1 MKTDVAPSA
10 EDVKQNE
17 DDIRNSIER
26 IRQEEKREADAL
38 ERACPS
44 TPRELIDLWERE
56 REEWLGKLTPLA
68 NRLMARGWHH
78 KADKQIREALSRH
91 LGKHCEEYPE
101 ENAEILLD
109 ELREIWQSQR
119 GTVLQQPTGHAE
131 AEAAEAENWLLGQ
144 AERQAAVTR
153 IRRRRE
159 TRRHN
164 EEAARAAHHRAQ
176 KAQTAAA
183 ARLRNNA
190 PRARARRSPAS
201 HRGTTGRSSSGG
213 NDGSG
218 STGGSDDPDPEPQQH
233 DVYNYQRL
241 AARWSVSARSLA
253 NRFAAAR
260 HTLPPHIHLPGVRG
274 PRWLREDVE
283 EFERSQRRLPEAPR
297 RGRGRP
303 RIIDQGGRP

>member
-1 MKTDVAPSA
+1 MTTRVAGSEEIVKPTEPEIRKSVARARREEEQEA
-10 EDVKQNE
+10 EAQ
-17 DDIRNSIER
+17 
-26 IRQEEKREADAL
+26 

-44 TPRELIDLWERE
+44 PTEELIDLWGRE
-56 REEWLGKLTPLA
+56 REEWLAKLTPLA
-68 NRLMARGWHH
+68 RRLMARGWHH
-78 KADKQIREALSRH
+78 RDDKQVRDALHKH
-91 LGKHCEEYPE
+91 LVKHHEEYAE
-101 ENAEILLD
+101 ENAEFIEKD
-109 ELREIWQSQR
+109 LREIWQSQR

-176 KAQTAAA
+176 KAQTTAA